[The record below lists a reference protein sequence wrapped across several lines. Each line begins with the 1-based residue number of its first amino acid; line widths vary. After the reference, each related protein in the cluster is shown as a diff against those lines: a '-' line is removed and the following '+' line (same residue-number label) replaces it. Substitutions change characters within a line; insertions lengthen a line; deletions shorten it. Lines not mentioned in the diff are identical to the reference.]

1 MENPPLW
8 VWAIVVSILIMT
20 KLVFRWQ
27 ATKELAKKGNEQT
40 SVSKKIGDGKNK
52 NLNDNT
58 NRNINNIKSYKYGPA
73 RLYKGYFVTRKK
85 RQ

>member
-8 VWAIVVSILIMT
+8 VWAIVVSILIIT
-20 KLVFRWQ
+20 KLVFRWL

-40 SVSKKIGDGKNK
+40 SVSKRVGDGKNK
-52 NLNDNT
+52 NSDDNT
-58 NRNINNIKSYKYGPA
+58 NGNVNKIKSYKYGPA
-73 RLYKGYFVTRKK
+73 RFYKGYFVTRKK